1 MNRFQRFEDIDTSG
15 DQTLPRPPTSTTVT
29 VLDLGP
35 QLPDAVPQRPEPT
48 ATPARWLDFEE
59 DTAHFVALVLKF
71 RRERAEFVQKHGS
84 GPVTL
89 DTDPVSAR
97 EMVERGD
104 GRYILKQGADS

>member
-71 RRERAEFVQKHGS
+71 RRERAEFVQKHGN
-84 GPVTL
+84 GPDYIEWQSRDLRYQPT
-89 DTDPVSAR
+89 TPSA
-97 EMVERGD
+97 
-104 GRYILKQGADS
+104 

>member
-1 MNRFQRFEDIDTSG
+1 MGNFDKALDEDYQNQPVMPAI
-15 DQTLPRPPTSTTVT
+15 PPERPVA
-29 VLDLGP
+29 VIDLGP

-48 ATPARWLDFEE
+48 AVPARWLDFEE

-71 RRERAEFVQKHGS
+71 RRERAEFVQKHGN

-104 GRYILKQGADS
+104 GRYILK